1 MSNNIELKIDKGV
14 GMVYCS
20 ISLNLK
26 WRNIKMLEELRQCEV
41 CPFRCKV
48 NRLEGKIGRCGCK
61 DKIKIALASLHYYEE
76 PCISGNNGSG
86 TVFFSNCNLNCLFCQ
101 NYKISQ
107 EGKGRE
113 VSIEE
118 LADIFLNQQKNGANN
133 INLVTPTMYAYQ
145 IIEALKIAK
154 PKGLTI
160 PVIYNTNGYENV
172 ETIKALK
179 GYIDVY
185 LPDLKYYSNEIAVKY
200 SKAPNYFEIA
210 TKAILEMI
218 NQVGTPE
225 FDENGL
231 IKRGVIIR
239 HLVLPGHIQNS
250 KHILKWLKEN
260 VNSRAYVSVM
270 AQYFPTYKAKED
282 KYLNRKLTNK
292 EYSEIEKYLYLL
304 DIENGYMQ
312 DLGKHEEEYVPDF

>member
-1 MSNNIELKIDKGV
+1 MLELLRKCEMCPHRCKIDRTQ
-14 GMVYCS
+14 
-20 ISLNLK
+20 N
-26 WRNIKMLEELRQCEV
+26 Q
-41 CPFRCKV
+41 
-48 NRLEGKIGRCGCK
+48 IGRCKSK
-61 DKIKIALASLHYYEE
+61 DTVKVAIASIHNYEE
-76 PCISGNNGSG
+76 PCISGKNGSG
-86 TVFFSNCNLNCLFCQ
+86 TVFFSNCNLSCKFCQ
-101 NYKISQ
+101 NYEISQ
-107 EGKGRE
+107 QGLGKE
-113 VSIEE
+113 ITIER
-118 LADIFLNQQKNGANN
+118 LSKIFLEQQSKGAHN
-133 INLVTPTMYAYQ
+133 INLVSPTSYAYQ
-145 IIEALKIAK
+145 IIEAIKIAK
-154 PKGLTI
+154 KNGLEI
-160 PVIYNTNGYENV
+160 PIIYNTNGYENV
-172 ETIKALK
+172 ETIKLLN

-218 NQVGTPE
+218 NQVGIPE

-292 EYSEIEKYLYLL
+292 EYSEIEQYLYLL

>member
-1 MSNNIELKIDKGV
+1 
-14 GMVYCS
+14 
-20 ISLNLK
+20 
-26 WRNIKMLEELRQCEV
+26 MLEELRQCGV

-48 NRLEGKIGRCGCK
+48 NRLEGKIGKCGCN

-76 PCISGNNGSG
+76 PCISGKNGSG

-154 PKGLTI
+154 SKGLII

-210 TKAILEMI
+210 TKA
-218 NQVGTPE
+218 TPE
-225 FDENGL
+225 FNENGL
-231 IKRGVIIR
+231 IKKGVIIR

-292 EYSEIEKYLYLL
+292 EYSEIEQYLYLL